1 MALVG
6 ETGSG
11 KSQIANYFALLS
23 MIFYGHRLLLVD
35 PKGDRHKLVKLL
47 DRFGDLTSHL
57 IIGDP
62 SCPNGMFDAF
72 LLHPDSPLDALAA
85 AKNDIIAL
93 VRAINPQQ
101 EVCLLYTS
109 PRIRMV
115 MPRKQVSIWG
125 NIP

>member
-1 MALVG
+1 MYKRQTVAFVG

-62 SCPNGMFDAF
+62 VSYT
-72 LLHPDSPLDALAA
+72 HLDVYKRQDL
-85 AKNDIIAL
+85 
-93 VRAINPQQ
+93 
-101 EVCLLYTS
+101 
-109 PRIRMV
+109 
-115 MPRKQVSIWG
+115 
-125 NIP
+125 